1 MRQFAVRYTAGI
13 AVCLL
18 ILGVSAC
25 TKRVPVA
32 DGTFE
37 AQQFV
42 RLTFKDG
49 RVLQGR
55 IAPGNQAEYVDHG
68 ASYKA
73 RITSVDENEIVLGDA
88 VLINQEG
95 SYRLV
100 GERLADARKQI
111 SAPLPAVTISRKDLE
126 KVELVK
132 VDAGK
137 SVRRSIFWTYGGAL
151 LVLLLSERS

>member
-1 MRQFAVRYTAGI
+1 M
-13 AVCLL
+13 
-18 ILGVSAC
+18 
-25 TKRVPVA
+25 
-32 DGTFE
+32 
-37 AQQFV
+37 
-42 RLTFKDG
+42 
-49 RVLQGR
+49 
-55 IAPGNQAEYVDHG
+55 DHG